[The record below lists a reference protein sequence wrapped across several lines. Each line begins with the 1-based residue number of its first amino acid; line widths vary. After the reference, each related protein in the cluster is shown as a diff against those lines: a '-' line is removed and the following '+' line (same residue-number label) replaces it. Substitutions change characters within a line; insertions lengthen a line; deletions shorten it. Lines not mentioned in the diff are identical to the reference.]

1 MSGNFFRITVL
12 CLLCFTTIAE
22 EVCARLSPSEG
33 PRILLIRHG
42 EKDAK
47 SKYGEVH
54 LNQRGEIRA
63 AALAEL
69 FFPNVS
75 DSFCSETNLTLPL
88 INSVVA
94 QAATGRHPSRRKI
107 ETAEP
112 IASAGAVPLDL
123 FNHEDITGL
132 VNHLKDEFMF
142 NRTTL
147 VVWDHSTISDLANDL
162 LKIDRGTIRWP
173 MDRYDVIWQIDL
185 NRGTLEQYCQHLL
198 FGDLW
203 CPLNPIQVFPV
214 TDAFRNSL
222 RQRYS
227 PILA

>member
-1 MSGNFFRITVL
+1 MSGILIRFIVL
-12 CLLCFTTIAE
+12 CLLCLSTIADE
-22 EVCARLSPSEG
+22 ACARLSSSEG

-69 FFPNVS
+69 FFPNVT
-75 DSFCSETNLTLPL
+75 DSFCTETNLTLPL

-112 IASAGAVPLDL
+112 IASAGSVPLEL
-123 FNHEDITGL
+123 FDHEDIKGL
-132 VNHLKDEFMF
+132 VSHLREELKS

-173 MDRYDVIWQIDL
+173 MDRYDIIWQIDL
-185 NRGTLEQYCQHLL
+185 VQGALQQFCQHLL

-203 CPLNPIQVFPV
+203 CPLNPIQVFPI

>member
-1 MSGNFFRITVL
+1 MSANLIRLIVL
-12 CLLCFTTIAE
+12 CLLCFSTIADE
-22 EVCARLSPSEG
+22 ACARIASIEG

-75 DSFCSETNLTLPL
+75 DSFCTETNLTLPL

-112 IASAGAVPLDL
+112 IASAGSVPLEL
-123 FNHEDITGL
+123 FDHEDIEGL
-132 VNHLKDEFMF
+132 VNHLREEIRS

-173 MDRYDVIWQIDL
+173 MDRYDVIWQIDPVL
-185 NRGTLEQYCQHLL
+185 GTLQQYCQHLL

-203 CPLNPIQVFPV
+203 CPLNPIQVFPI
-214 TDAFRNSL
+214 TDAFRDSL